1 MKKKI
6 KNKKSNMILLEK
18 LKLLMKKIKMKKI
31 IMMIIH
37 QNNLVIIKIFLHLNQ
52 FYLIQKVNK
61 KFRTIKMN
69 LIKKKMKLNKIYY
82 QIF

>member
-1 MKKKI
+1 
-6 KNKKSNMILLEK
+6 MILLEK

-37 QNNLVIIKIFLHLNQ
+37 QNNQVIIKIFLRLNQ
-52 FYLIQKVNK
+52 FYLIQKVNR

-69 LIKKKMKLNKIYY
+69 LIKKKMKLKKIYY